1 MQESPFIPFPV
12 LETERLL
19 LREMKKED
27 LQDVHDYASD
37 PEMTKFLTWET
48 HKTLADT
55 EAFIEFLFDLYKK
68 GVRGAWAIVWKENNR
83 VIGTIDLLWNT
94 KHYTAELAYVL
105 SRDYWRKGIGAE
117 AVNAVLR
124 FGFEKME
131 LERIYAR
138 CHPDN
143 IASYKLMEKS
153 GMTYEGTSR
162 KSIRRKG
169 IQEDLKNYSILKSEF
184 KG

>member
-27 LQDVHDYASD
+27 LQDVYDYASD
-37 PEMTKFLTWET
+37 PELTTFLTWET

-55 EAFIEFLFDLYKK
+55 ETFLDFLFAQYKK
-68 GVRGAWAIVWKENNR
+68 GTGSWAIVWKEGNR
-83 VIGTIDLLWNT
+83 VIGTIDLLWNQ
-94 KHYTAELAYVL
+94 KHHSAELAYVL
-105 SRDYWRKGIGAE
+105 SREYWRRGIGAE
-117 AVNAVLR
+117 AVKAVLC
-124 FGFEKME
+124 FGFEE
-131 LERIYAR
+131 LELKRIYAR

-153 GMTYEGTSR
+153 GMTYEGSLR
-162 KSIRRKG
+162 KSIHRKG
-169 IQEDLKNYSILKSEF
+169 KQEDLKMYSILKDEF
-184 KG
+184 KR